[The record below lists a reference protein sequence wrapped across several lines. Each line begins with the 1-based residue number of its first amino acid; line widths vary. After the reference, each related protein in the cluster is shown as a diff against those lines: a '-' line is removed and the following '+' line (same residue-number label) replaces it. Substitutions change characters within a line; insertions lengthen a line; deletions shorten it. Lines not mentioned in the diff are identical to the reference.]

1 MERQRARM
9 QPNNLAVQARYSQL
23 VQLFRAQILNG
34 TLEAGTR
41 LPTEHEIA
49 EQHAVSR
56 GTVRQAMT
64 MLVNEGLI
72 ERVQGRGSTVLARS
86 APSDVPAERRIGL
99 VLNRPGAQLELD
111 ILVGVEQAAR
121 ARAYRVTFIYTN
133 DRIEQL
139 APDIA
144 YLREDRAVGI
154 IISLDNDI
162 TRDEAIAQLQHNGL
176 PTVLV
181 DRYMAEQDSDH
192 VAADNHGG
200 GFRATEHLLI
210 LGHTRIG
217 FVYTSVGTL
226 KTTSIRDRL
235 RGYRH
240 ALEAYAVPYDES
252 LVLCCPYP
260 IPPPIEAP
268 EALSAYVAR
277 SGGPTA
283 IFAVHDQVALHVLQA
298 ARQAGRRV
306 PEDLALVGFD
316 DLAYAAH
323 LTPPLTT
330 VAQNR
335 TELGIRAANLL
346 IDRIEGLAG
355 PYQHIEVPT
364 NLIIRESCGARLRVQ
379 RALRDHAA
387 Q

>member
-1 MERQRARM
+1 M
-9 QPNNLAVQARYSQL
+9 QSADFAVQARYTQL
-23 VQLFRAQILNG
+23 VQLFRTQILNG
-34 TLEAGTR
+34 TLSVGTR
-41 LPTEHEIA
+41 LPTEHELA
-49 EQHAVSR
+49 EQYAVSR

-64 MLVNEGLI
+64 VLVNEGLI
-72 ERVQGRGSTVLARS
+72 ERVQGRGSTVLAQAVPPA
-86 APSDVPAERRIGL
+86 APTERRIGL

-121 ARAYRVTFIYTN
+121 ARGYRVTFIYTN
-133 DRIEQL
+133 DRVEQL

-144 YLREDRAVGI
+144 YLREDHAVGI
-154 IISLDNDI
+154 IVSLDNDI
-162 TRDEAIAQLQHNGL
+162 VRDQTIAQLQQSGL

-181 DRYMAEQDSDH
+181 DRYMAEQDSDY

-210 LGHTRIG
+210 LGHTRVG

-235 RGYRH
+235 LGYRQ
-240 ALEAYAVPYDES
+240 ALETYGVPYDES

-260 IPPPIEAP
+260 TTPTTEPP
-268 EALSAYVAR
+268 EALDDYVRRTDA
-277 SGGPTA
+277 PTA
-283 IFAVHDQVALHVLQA
+283 IFAVHDQVALHLLQA

-306 PEDLALVGFD
+306 PDDLALVGFD
-316 DLAYAAH
+316 DLSFAAH

-330 VAQNR
+330 VAQQR
-335 TELGIRAANLL
+335 SELGTRAANLL
-346 IDRIEGLAG
+346 IDRIEGFTG

-364 NLIIRESCGARLRVQ
+364 SLIIRESCGARLRVQ
-379 RALRDHAA
+379 QALQQREG
-387 Q
+387 